1 METPPATPEV
11 EFTPYLKDLVDA
23 ADFRLRELKGQLGI
37 NAHHAIINGAVA
49 DGIRQEA
56 VRRKADL
63 IVTGRGHAQA
73 TFGRMWSQLYP
84 IVRESPCPVLS
95 V

>member
-1 METPPATPEV
+1 M
-11 EFTPYLKDLVDA
+11 DA
-23 ADFRLRELKGQLGI
+23 ADSTLQKLKAKLRI
-37 NAHHAIINGAVA
+37 NAIHTVIDGGVA
-49 DGIRQEA
+49 DGVRHEA

-63 IVTGRGHAQA
+63 VVTGRGHAQA

-84 IVRESPCPVLS
+84 IVRESPCPILS